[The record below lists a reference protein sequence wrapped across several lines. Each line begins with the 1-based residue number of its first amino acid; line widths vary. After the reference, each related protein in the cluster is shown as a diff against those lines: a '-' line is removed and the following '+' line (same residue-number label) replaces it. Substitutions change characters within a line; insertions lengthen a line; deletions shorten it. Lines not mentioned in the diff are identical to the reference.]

1 MEIKSL
7 IDLLGLVSCKNDFTI
22 ASSVC
27 PPEIATICCI
37 LTTSDGNEILVA
49 LDKRCIRFVNLRLWY
64 ICLAHR
70 IMSGSKVDILTDV
83 LSLREELL
91 CLFFLFLAQIL
102 LESWLF
108 CNTRFDIECFPCFR
122 TRASQAL
129 K

>member
-1 MEIKSL
+1 M
-7 IDLLGLVSCKNDFTI
+7 SCKNDFTI
-22 ASSVC
+22 VSSVC
-27 PPEIATICCI
+27 PPEIATTCCI

-70 IMSGSKVDILTDV
+70 IMIGSKVDILMDV
-83 LSLREELL
+83 LGLREELF
-91 CLFFLFLAQIL
+91 CWFFLFFTQIL
-102 LESWLF
+102 LEIWPF
-108 CNTRFDIECFPCFR
+108 GNTRFSIECFPCFR